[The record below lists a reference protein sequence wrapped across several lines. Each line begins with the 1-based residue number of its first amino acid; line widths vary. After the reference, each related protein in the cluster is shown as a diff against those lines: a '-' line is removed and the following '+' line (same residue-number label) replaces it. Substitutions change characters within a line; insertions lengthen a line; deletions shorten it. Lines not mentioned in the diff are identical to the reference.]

1 VSITLTVQV
10 RKYAAEQDAISAE
23 AKALVKRSRQ
33 KEAANTKLWEE
44 VHKAAQVCARAPLV
58 LQDCLPTSAPHLHAT
73 RLAVVPNVCY
83 RQGFV
88 YSEDLDT
95 CLKIQSNL

>member
-1 VSITLTVQV
+1 MPQSRRLRLMQV

-44 VHKAAQVCARAPLV
+44 VHKAAQVR
-58 LQDCLPTSAPHLHAT
+58 SG
-73 RLAVVPNVCY
+73 LAV
-83 RQGFV
+83 RQEF
-88 YSEDLDT
+88 
-95 CLKIQSNL
+95 

>member
-1 VSITLTVQV
+1 MQV

-44 VHKAAQVCARAPLV
+44 VHKAAQVRSGHGSCHMPPA
-58 LQDCLPTSAPHLHAT
+58 
-73 RLAVVPNVCY
+73 
-83 RQGFV
+83 
-88 YSEDLDT
+88 DT
-95 CLKIQSNL
+95 DGC